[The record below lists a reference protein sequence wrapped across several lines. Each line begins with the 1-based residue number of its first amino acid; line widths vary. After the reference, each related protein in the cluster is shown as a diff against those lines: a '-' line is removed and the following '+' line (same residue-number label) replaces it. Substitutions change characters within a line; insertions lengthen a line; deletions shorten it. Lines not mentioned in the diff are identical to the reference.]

1 MLYYKFCTY
10 YVDNKHNLKNIM
22 ELVANVSNGDESK
35 IKEELFLLLSFFI
48 LTYEYRIDTIQ
59 SMLFNNRDNFYAL
72 IEEFKADVE
81 EEETEQLLTALE
93 IKL

>member
-22 ELVANVSNGDESK
+22 ELVANVSHEDESK

-48 LTYEYRIDTIQ
+48 LTYEYRVDTI
-59 SMLFNNRDNFYAL
+59 
-72 IEEFKADVE
+72 
-81 EEETEQLLTALE
+81 
-93 IKL
+93 